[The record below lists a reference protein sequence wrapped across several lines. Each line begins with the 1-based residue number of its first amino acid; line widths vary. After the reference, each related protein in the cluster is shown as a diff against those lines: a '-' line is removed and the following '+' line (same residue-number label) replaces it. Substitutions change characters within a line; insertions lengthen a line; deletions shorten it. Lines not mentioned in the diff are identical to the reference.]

1 MFDFN
6 AMHTTTQQI
15 VVDSSVAFDP
25 SFTVL
30 DLSRF
35 SSLRELAVGDCS
47 LSTVEEVKLMGLHLL
62 DTVTI
67 GNGCFSKRKGV
78 SNPNRH
84 FYLKDCGRLKQLK
97 IGRESFMDYSLCEME
112 NLHSVTHIQIGELYE
127 ESFTFMAASLVLKSA
142 CS

>member
-1 MFDFN
+1 M
-6 AMHTTTQQI
+6 
-15 VVDSSVAFDP
+15 DSSVAFDS

-35 SSLRELAVGDCS
+35 SSLRELAIGDCS
-47 LSTVEEVKLMGLHLL
+47 LTTVEVVKLMGLHLL
-62 DTVTI
+62 ETVTV
-67 GNGCFSKRKGV
+67 GNGCFSERKGV

-84 FYLKDCGRLKQLK
+84 FTLKDCGRLKQLK

-112 NLHSVTHIQIGELYE
+112 NLHSLTRIQIGELYQ